1 MHNLYTKIKILKIM
15 NKYTSR
21 VTRKMTRYYRE
32 LEQGKSSESNWT
44 DVSTDEKKYRREC
57 KIRGQIYLASL
68 DASKDI
74 ISWYPYPGQ
83 DNDRVCTLCRMWN
96 TGDPECKRVNW
107 SNDSSTH
114 VLRVHPPVHLLYQI
128 TAINNLY
135 VHVISPYRF

>member
-1 MHNLYTKIKILKIM
+1 M

-107 SNDSSTH
+107 SNDSSTY
-114 VLRVHPPVHLLYQI
+114 VLRVCIHLSIYY
-128 TAINNLY
+128 TK
-135 VHVISPYRF
+135 